1 MNQVLK
7 LNADYSAI
15 GIVPWSEAVEL
26 ILGNKASAV
35 ENVEG
40 KFVRSERL
48 AMPWPA
54 VIALKRY
61 KQVRSRVK
69 FSGKNVILR
78 DMGRCNYCGCM
89 PRLNDGRIDRKE
101 LTLDHVVPRAAAQ
114 SGAVFL
120 PWSKKWVNVTSWE
133 NATTACGG
141 PSGCNARKGNRTPE
155 QAGMRLL
162 SIPRTPT
169 QADVLR
175 MNLSNLREIPA
186 AWAAYLP
193 TVPGLGETTHPRQT
207 NRAGVV
213 LRLSTG

>member
-1 MNQVLK
+1 MNPLVLK
-7 LNADYSAI
+7 LNADWTPISVI
-15 GIVPWSEAVEL
+15 PWSEAVEL

-40 KFVRSERL
+40 KYVHSERL

-89 PRLNDGRIDRKE
+89 PRLANGHIDRSE
-101 LTLDHVVPRAAAQ
+101 LTLDHVVPRAQAKD
-114 SGAVFL
+114 GVVFL

-133 NATTACGG
+133 NATTACKR
-141 PSGCNARKGNRTPE
+141 CNSWKADRSVSD
-155 QAGMRLL
+155 AGMKLL
-162 SIPRTPT
+162 VYPRTPT

-175 MNLSNLREIPA
+175 MALGNLKTIPDE
-186 AWAAYLP
+186 WKPYLP
-193 TVPGLGETTHPRQT
+193 EMPVLAGTTILGVKT
-207 NRAGVV
+207 A
-213 LRLSTG
+213 

>member
-1 MNQVLK
+1 MNQIVLK

-15 GIVPWSEAVEL
+15 GVVPWNAAVDL

-133 NATTACGG
+133 NATTACKR
-141 PSGCNARKGNRTPE
+141 CNSWKADRSVSD
-155 QAGMRLL
+155 AGMKLL
-162 SIPRTPT
+162 VYPRTPT

-175 MNLSNLREIPA
+175 MALGQLKHVPDEWR
-186 AWAAYLP
+186 AYLP
-193 TVPGLGETTHPRQT
+193 EMPAMPSVELL
-207 NRAGVV
+207 RA
-213 LRLSTG
+213 RA

>member
-35 ENVEG
+35 ENIEG

-48 AMPWPA
+48 ALPWPA

-133 NATTACGG
+133 NATTACKR
-141 PSGCNARKGNRTPE
+141 CNSWKADRSVSD
-155 QAGMRLL
+155 AGMKLL
-162 SIPRTPT
+162 VYPRTPT

-175 MNLSNLREIPA
+175 MALSNVRHIPE
-186 AWAAYLP
+186 AWRTYLP
-193 TVPGLGETTHPRQT
+193 EMPVLATVELL
-207 NRAGVV
+207 RA
-213 LRLSTG
+213 RA